1 LFCLSFI
8 KLFKLSKIYRQTG
21 LKGVMKLVGEAVSEA
36 EELHKYST
44 ALTVIGIAT
53 WGTIAS
59 NDLLINTVRNF
70 KIFVYDFKNNIN
82 Y

>member
-59 NDLLINTVRNF
+59 NDLLINTVKNEEALKYLF
-70 KIFVYDFKNNIN
+70 MILKII
-82 Y
+82 

>member
-1 LFCLSFI
+1 
-8 KLFKLSKIYRQTG
+8 
-21 LKGVMKLVGEAVSEA
+21 MKLVGEAVSEA

-44 ALTVIGIAT
+44 ALAVIGIAS

-59 NDLLINTVRNF
+59 NDLLINAVKTFTNKQRNF
-70 KIFVYDFKNNIN
+70 KIFVHDLKNNKN